1 MGKTSKEIRLDLN
14 SKQFVKMGGNLN
26 EFFVASDWSVRCFN
40 DLTKHY
46 QHLLHLSKYVSEM
59 VLLHLLLN
67 KNYKLTCICYIYVS
81 KYVSEMHL
89 LINTN

>member
-1 MGKTSKEIRLDLN
+1 MNFLLPLTGRSPLFQKSNKTLPL
-14 SKQFVKMGGNLN
+14 
-26 EFFVASDWSVRCFN
+26 
-40 DLTKHY
+40 
-46 QHLLHLSKYVSEM
+46 HLLHLSKYVSEM